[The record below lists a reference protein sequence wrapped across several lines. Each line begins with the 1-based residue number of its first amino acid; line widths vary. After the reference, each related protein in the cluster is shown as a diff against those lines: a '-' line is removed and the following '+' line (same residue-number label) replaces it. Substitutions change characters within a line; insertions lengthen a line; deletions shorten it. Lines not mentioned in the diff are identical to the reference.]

1 MALLF
6 AAITVIATAAGG
18 ALALRSKDR
27 FHLVLG
33 LSAGLLLG
41 LVTLELIPEVF
52 ASNQEI
58 VGGIRLVSIAL
69 VAGFLALHIL
79 ERTFGAHEPAE
90 SDYSHEHSH
99 SHGNIAG
106 GIGALA
112 LAGHIFFDGIA
123 LGLAFQINNKIG
135 YTIFFALLVHAF
147 SDGLNTVTMLQKSG
161 NWRSKAEWLLA
172 IDAVMRISGAGV
184 GTYLV
189 ISENWLS
196 IYLAVFSGFIIYL
209 ATSHILPE
217 AHSRHPSKVTLVS
230 TVLGVLIMWGVI
242 AVL

>member
-6 AAITVIATAAGG
+6 AVVTVIATAAGG
-18 ALALRSKDR
+18 TLAIRSKDR

-52 ASNQEI
+52 TENQAEFAG
-58 VGGIRLVSIAL
+58 VRVVSIAL

-79 ERTFGAHEPAE
+79 ERTFGAHEPAD
-90 SDYSHEHSH
+90 SDYGHDHSH

-106 GIGALA
+106 GIGAVA
-112 LAGHIFFDGIA
+112 LAGHIFIDGVA

-135 YTIFFALLVHAF
+135 YAVFFALLVHAF
-147 SDGLNTVTMLQKSG
+147 SDGLNTVSMLQKTG
-161 NWRSKAEWLLA
+161 NWREKAKWLLGV
-172 IDAVMRISGAGV
+172 DAVMRISGAAV
-184 GTYLV
+184 GTYIA
-189 ISENWLS
+189 ISDSLLT
-196 IYLAVFSGFIIYL
+196 IYLAVFSGIIIYL

-217 AHSRHPSKVTLVS
+217 AHSRHPSRVTLFS
-230 TVLGVLIMWGVI
+230 TVAGVLIMWGVI
-242 AVL
+242 TVL

>member
-6 AAITVIATAAGG
+6 AVITVIATAAGG
-18 ALALRSKDR
+18 TLAIRSKDR

-52 ASNQEI
+52 TENQAEFAG
-58 VGGIRLVSIAL
+58 VRVVSIAL

-79 ERTFGAHEPAE
+79 ERTFGAHEPAD
-90 SDYSHEHSH
+90 SDYGHDHSH

-106 GIGALA
+106 GIGAVA
-112 LAGHIFFDGIA
+112 LAGHIFIDGVA

-135 YTIFFALLVHAF
+135 YAVFFALLVHAF
-147 SDGLNTVTMLQKSG
+147 SDGLNTVSMLQKTG
-161 NWRSKAEWLLA
+161 NWRAKAKWLLGV
-172 IDAVMRISGAGV
+172 DAVMRISGAAV
-184 GTYLV
+184 GTYIA
-189 ISENWLS
+189 ISDSLLT
-196 IYLAVFSGFIIYL
+196 IYLAVFSGIIIYL

-217 AHSRHPSKVTLVS
+217 AHSRHPSRVTLFS
-230 TVLGVLIMWGVI
+230 TVAGVLIMWGVI
-242 AVL
+242 TVL